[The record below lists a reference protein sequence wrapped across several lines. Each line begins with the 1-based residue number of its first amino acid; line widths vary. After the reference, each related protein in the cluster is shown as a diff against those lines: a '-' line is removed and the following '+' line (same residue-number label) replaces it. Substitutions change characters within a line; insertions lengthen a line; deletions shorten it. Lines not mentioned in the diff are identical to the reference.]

1 MGYVQRTQLQ
11 IDIAEGLLMNISEI
25 TQTFTLDDKVEQ
37 SLIINARTGELKR
50 HAKQL
55 AITEISGTGITV
67 IMLFVLYFFN
77 IGGTLFSFYV
87 VTFLSAA
94 LCIRLFFDIVCI
106 KKRTVKNLKKA
117 LTKYYKDN
125 FAQHQLSTYTDK
137 MIINED
143 YLECSALGMTTRLE
157 HKDFIGIFETDI
169 FYVFEY
175 AHFNYAFIKKDAI
188 QNDEYQRVVQ
198 FIQDRKSSRS
208 SVYG

>member
-1 MGYVQRTQLQ
+1 MQRAQLQ
-11 IDIAEGLLMNISEI
+11 IGIVEDLPMNISEI

-37 SLIINARTGELKR
+37 SLTISARTGELKR

-77 IGGTLFSFYV
+77 IGDTLFSFYV

-125 FAQHQLSTYTDK
+125 LADHQLSTYTDK

-157 HKDFIGIFETDI
+157 YKDFIGIFETDI

-188 QNDEYQRVVQ
+188 QNDEYQRLVQ

>member
-1 MGYVQRTQLQ
+1 MQRAQLQ
-11 IDIAEGLLMNISEI
+11 IGIVEDLPMNISEI

-37 SLIINARTGELKR
+37 SLTISARTGELKR

-77 IGGTLFSFYV
+77 IGDTLFSFYV

-125 FAQHQLSTYTDK
+125 LADHQLSTYTDK

-188 QNDEYQRVVQ
+188 QNDEYQRIVQ

>member
-1 MGYVQRTQLQ
+1 M
-11 IDIAEGLLMNISEI
+11 DISEI

-106 KKRTVKNLKKA
+106 KKHTVKKLKKA
-117 LTKYYKDN
+117 FTKYYKDN
-125 FAQHQLSTYTDK
+125 LAQHQLSTYTDK
-137 MIINED
+137 MIIDED

>member
-1 MGYVQRTQLQ
+1 
-11 IDIAEGLLMNISEI
+11 MNISEI

-50 HAKQL
+50 HAKRL

-106 KKRTVKNLKKA
+106 KKHTVKNLKKA

-125 FAQHQLSTYTDK
+125 FAQHHLSTYTDK

-157 HKDFIGIFETDI
+157 HKDFIGTFETDI

>member
-1 MGYVQRTQLQ
+1 MCNVYNYKLN
-11 IDIAEGLLMNISEI
+11 EGLPMNISEI

-37 SLIINARTGELKR
+37 SLIINTRTGELTR
-50 HAKQL
+50 HAKRL
-55 AITEISGTGITV
+55 AITEISGTGITIGV
-67 IMLFVLYFFN
+67 IFILYFCNISEIFSSLHFVVSASAIFCILLLFN
-77 IGGTLFSFYV
+77 I
-87 VTFLSAA
+87 
-94 LCIRLFFDIVCI
+94 ICI

-137 MIINED
+137 MIIDED

-188 QNDEYQRVVQ
+188 QNDEYQRIVQ
-198 FIQDRKSSRS
+198 FIQDRKSIFAKDKE
-208 SVYG
+208 VV

>member
-1 MGYVQRTQLQ
+1 
-11 IDIAEGLLMNISEI
+11 MNISEI

-37 SLIINARTGELKR
+37 SLIINTRTGELKR

-106 KKRTVKNLKKA
+106 KKHTVKKLKKA
-117 LTKYYKDN
+117 FTKY
-125 FAQHQLSTYTDK
+125 
-137 MIINED
+137 
-143 YLECSALGMTTRLE
+143 
-157 HKDFIGIFETDI
+157 
-169 FYVFEY
+169 
-175 AHFNYAFIKKDAI
+175 
-188 QNDEYQRVVQ
+188 
-198 FIQDRKSSRS
+198 
-208 SVYG
+208 

>member
-1 MGYVQRTQLQ
+1 MQRAQLQ
-11 IDIAEGLLMNISEI
+11 IGIVEDLPMNISEI

-37 SLIINARTGELKR
+37 SLTISARTGELKR

-77 IGGTLFSFYV
+77 IGDTLFSFYV

-125 FAQHQLSTYTDK
+125 LADHQLSTYTDK

-157 HKDFIGIFETDI
+157 YKDFIGIFETDI